1 MPSRSGRPRKDE
13 PATPDPSEAGGDGED
28 RELEGPQTAI
38 PDLSALPIAG
48 IGRRQLGLI
57 LGAVATIWIVVLFAR
72 QIGDASA
79 ASTRAEDLAAANDTL
94 RDDIEGYRRELA
106 LIQRQEYILIEARGY
121 GLGKGREIPF
131 ALAQDAP
138 SLPPDAPGSAAVRVG
153 AAAEQ
158 ATPFERWM
166 ELLFGPG

>member
-1 MPSRSGRPRKDE
+1 MPSRSGRPPKDDL
-13 PATPDPSEAGGDGED
+13 AAPDPSEAGGDGED
-28 RELEGPQTAI
+28 PEPEAAQPAL

-57 LGAVATIWIVVLFAR
+57 LGAVATVWIVVLFAH

-94 RDDIEGYRRELA
+94 RTDIEGYRRELA

-131 ALAQDAP
+131 SLAQGAP
-138 SLPPDAPGSAAVRVG
+138 SLPPDAPGSAALRVG
-153 AAAEQ
+153 AGAEQ

>member
-1 MPSRSGRPRKDE
+1 MPSRSGRPRKDD
-13 PATPDPSEAGGDGED
+13 PATPVSSEAGGDGED
-28 RELEGPQTAI
+28 REPEGPQTAI

-57 LGAVATIWIVVLFAR
+57 LGAVATVWIVVLFAH

-79 ASTRAEDLAAANDTL
+79 ASTKADDLAVANEKL
-94 RDDIEGYRRELA
+94 RNDIEGYRRELA

-131 ALAQDAP
+131 AFAQDAP

>member
-1 MPSRSGRPRKDE
+1 MSSRSGRPPKNDL
-13 PATPDPSEAGGDGED
+13 AAPDPSEAGGDGED
-28 RELEGPQTAI
+28 RESDAAQAAL

-48 IGRRQLGLI
+48 IGRRQLG
-57 LGAVATIWIVVLFAR
+57 AVATVWIVVLFAH

-79 ASTRAEDLAAANDTL
+79 ASTRAEDLAAANETL
-94 RDDIEGYRRELA
+94 RTDIEGYRRELA

-153 AAAEQ
+153 AGAEQ

>member
-1 MPSRSGRPRKDE
+1 MPSRSARPRKND
-13 PATPDPSEAGGDGED
+13 PAAPVPTEAGGDDEA
-28 RELEGPQTAI
+28 REPEAPTAAI

-48 IGRRQLGLI
+48 IGRRQVALI
-57 LGAVATIWIVVLFAR
+57 LGAVATVWIVVLFAH

-79 ASTRAEDLAAANDTL
+79 ASTRAEDLAAANETL

-106 LIQRQEYILIEARGY
+106 LIQRQEYILVAARGY

-131 ALAQDAP
+131 SLGPDAP

-153 AAAEQ
+153 ADIEPP
-158 ATPFERWM
+158 TPFERWM

>member
-1 MPSRSGRPRKDE
+1 MATRSARPRNDD
-13 PATPDPSEAGGDGED
+13 PAAPDPSEAGDDGDD
-28 RELEGPQTAI
+28 REPEAPQSGA

-48 IGRRQLGLI
+48 IGRRQLALI
-57 LGAVATIWIVVLFAR
+57 LGAVATVWIVVLFAR

-79 ASTRAEDLAAANDTL
+79 ASTRAEDLAAANETL
-94 RDDIEGYRRELA
+94 SDDIDGYRRELA
-106 LIQRQEYILIEARGY
+106 LIQRQEYFLIEARGY

-131 ALAQDAP
+131 SLAPDAP
-138 SLPPDAPGSAAVRVG
+138 SLPPDAPGSASVRVG
-153 AAAEQ
+153 SDVER